1 MCCWSLAAPFEGVD
15 WSRTPGGLWTQ
26 REFSLFKK
34 KEICQASNESFEM
47 NPSPLWHLAV
57 DFGQFDA
64 FDVPPPI
71 APDQMA
77 CFLELQAETQYGEA
91 GAFKMRQLLF
101 FIRLC

>member
-1 MCCWSLAAPFEGVD
+1 
-15 WSRTPGGLWTQ
+15 
-26 REFSLFKK
+26 
-34 KEICQASNESFEM
+34 M

-101 FIRLC
+101 FIRLCKIFEVSQFIEELFGSTFQL